1 MSNTGVLTSK
11 LTEGSGT
18 NGSNIIDIDIQEEEG
33 EEVNEFFD
41 EFFDD
46 EVLDLRQKRKR
57 EVRLEQTKK
66 RKFTVGYH
74 HGKLNI
80 LPYTYQF
87 PPMTFSQMILNW
99 FLGSVSDNLPPLW
112 TLSSKEVKHLNNG
125 IMMWNMIK

>member
-57 EVRLEQTKK
+57 EVRLEQTKN
-66 RKFTVGYH
+66 RTFTVGYY
-74 HGKLNI
+74 HGGKI
-80 LPYTYQF
+80 VLPFNYQF
-87 PPMTFSQMILNW
+87 PPMTCSQLKVNQ
-99 FLGSVSDNLPPLW
+99 LLDVVSENMPPLW
-112 TLSSKEVKHLNNG
+112 TLRSK
-125 IMMWNMIK
+125 